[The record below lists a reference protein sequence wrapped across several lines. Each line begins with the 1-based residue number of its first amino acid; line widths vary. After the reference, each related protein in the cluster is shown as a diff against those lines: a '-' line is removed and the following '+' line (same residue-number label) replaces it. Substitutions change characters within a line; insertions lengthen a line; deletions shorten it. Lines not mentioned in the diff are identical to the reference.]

1 MKKAL
6 ASLLIMLFAVSV
18 ALAATAVEAKP
29 IIETF
34 HLKGENTPIVK
45 RAILK
50 ACNDRKWVVSEKGAG
65 EMIAV
70 LSSGN
75 RYSLAVL
82 IKYSNEGYS
91 IEYSDSE
98 GMKYNA
104 VKNTIHSSYGRW
116 VNTLNKDINANI
128 NSLMAIK
135 EAK

>member
-1 MKKAL
+1 
-6 ASLLIMLFAVSV
+6 MLFAVS
-18 ALAATAVEAKP
+18 AAFAAFAVEANP
-29 IIETF
+29 IVETF
-34 HLKGENTPIVK
+34 HLKASNTPIVK

-50 ACNDRKWVVSEKGAG
+50 ACNDRKWVVKEKEPG
-65 EMIAV
+65 ELIAV
-70 LSSGN
+70 LSSGD

-104 VKNTIHSSYGRW
+104 EKNTIHSSYERW
-116 VNTLNKDINANI
+116 IKTLNKDINTNI

-135 EAK
+135 ESE